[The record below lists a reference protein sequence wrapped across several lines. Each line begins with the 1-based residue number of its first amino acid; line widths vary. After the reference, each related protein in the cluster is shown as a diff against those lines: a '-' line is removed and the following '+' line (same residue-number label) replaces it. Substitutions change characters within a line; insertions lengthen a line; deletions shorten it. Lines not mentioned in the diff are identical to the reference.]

1 MTRQVAYRKE
11 ALRALRGMPANEARR
26 VMQKIDQLAAFPEQ
40 LAPQVKR
47 LQGRPGFR
55 LRVGDWRVIF
65 DDNGDVLD
73 ILAIGPRGSVYEP

>member
-1 MTRQVAYRKE
+1 MTRKVAYRKE
-11 ALRALRGMPANEARR
+11 ALRVLRRMPANEARR
-26 VMQKIDQLAAFPEQ
+26 IMEKIDQLAAFPEQ

-55 LRVGDWRVIF
+55 LRIGDWRVIF
-65 DDNGDVLD
+65 DAEGDVLD

>member
-1 MTRQVAYRKE
+1 MTRKVAYRKE
-11 ALRALRGMPANEARR
+11 ALRVLRRMPANEARR

-65 DDNGDVLD
+65 DEAGDVLD

>member
-1 MTRQVAYRKE
+1 
-11 ALRALRGMPANEARR
+11 
-26 VMQKIDQLAAFPEQ
+26 MQKIDQLAAFPEQ

-65 DDNGDVLD
+65 DDNGNVLD
-73 ILAIGPRGSVYEP
+73 VLAIGPRGSVYEP

>member
-11 ALRALRGMPANEARR
+11 ALRALRRMPANEARR

-40 LAPQVKR
+40 LPPQVKR
-47 LQGRPGFR
+47 LKGRPGFR

-65 DDNGDVLD
+65 DDNGNVLD
-73 ILAIGPRGSVYEP
+73 VLAIGPRGSVYEP